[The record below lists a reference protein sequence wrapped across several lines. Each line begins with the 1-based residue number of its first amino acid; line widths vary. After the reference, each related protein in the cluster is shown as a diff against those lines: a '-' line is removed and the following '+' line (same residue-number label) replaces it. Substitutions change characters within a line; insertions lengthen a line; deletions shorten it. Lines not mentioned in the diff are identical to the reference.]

1 MARHTPHFAAGMA
14 GFSAARVRRWVKVS
28 QDRVSMSKKQTPNG
42 ENVHGATK
50 VRRSVTH
57 LARRLRGL
65 RSDHGISGSKLAIL
79 GWLFRQGT
87 PMTATDLARLERLQP
102 QSLTRIIAEL
112 DEQGLIRRTPDAT
125 DGRQILIEISQAGKD
140 LLVVD
145 AHRQNQWLM
154 EVMAATMTKAER
166 EILVIAADLLDK
178 LASEP
183 TEPDPLKRKENL
195 DKRERISARGTT
207 LE

>member
-1 MARHTPHFAAGMA
+1 MNQRQA
-14 GFSAARVRRWVKVS
+14 
-28 QDRVSMSKKQTPNG
+28 PN
-42 ENVHGATK
+42 EEDAKAATK

-79 GWLFRQGT
+79 GWLFRADT

-112 DEQGLIRRTPDAT
+112 EEQGLIRRTPDEA
-125 DGRQILIEISQAGKD
+125 DRRQILIEITQAGRD

-145 AHRQNQWLM
+145 AYRQNQWLM
-154 EVMAATMTKAER
+154 ETMAATMTRAER
-166 EILVIAADLLDK
+166 EILSIAADLLDK

-183 TEPDPLKRKENL
+183 VAPIQASEPD
-195 DKRERISARGTT
+195 GTS
-207 LE
+207 

>member
-1 MARHTPHFAAGMA
+1 MNEGHTP
-14 GFSAARVRRWVKVS
+14 SEEDVK
-28 QDRVSMSKKQTPNG
+28 
-42 ENVHGATK
+42 GATK

-79 GWLFRQGT
+79 GWLFRGGK

-112 DEQGLIRRTPDAT
+112 DEQGLICRTPAEEDR
-125 DGRQILIEISQAGKD
+125 RQILIEITQAGRE

-145 AHRQNQWLM
+145 AYRQNQWLM
-154 EVMAATMTKAER
+154 EIMAARLTKAER
-166 EILVIAADLLDK
+166 EILAVAADLLDK

-183 TEPDPLKRKENL
+183 IDPDQITEPDRT
-195 DKRERISARGTT
+195 A
-207 LE
+207 